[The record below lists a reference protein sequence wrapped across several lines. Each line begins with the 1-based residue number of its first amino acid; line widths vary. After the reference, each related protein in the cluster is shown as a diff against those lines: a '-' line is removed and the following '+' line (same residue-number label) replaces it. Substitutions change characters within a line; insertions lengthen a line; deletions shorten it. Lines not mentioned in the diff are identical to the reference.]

1 MRLARELNEALEQQT
16 ATSEVLQVISSSP
29 GDLQPVFVTMLENAI
44 RICDAKF
51 GNIHRWDGDA
61 LHLMATH
68 NTPPAFAEYRRRSLW
83 RPNPTN
89 AVGRAIATKT
99 VVQVAD
105 IAAEQAYIEQRN
117 PSYVAAVELGGIRTL
132 LAVPML
138 KENELIGLFT
148 VYRQEV
154 RPFTNKQI
162 ALVTNFANQAV
173 IAIENAR
180 LLNELRESLQQ
191 QTATADVL
199 KVISRSTFDLKAVL
213 MTLVKSAARVC
224 EADIGNIALPSADGT
239 YQIEADYGQSAA
251 LSEELR
257 RQKLNPGPGGVI
269 SRTALS
275 RSTVQILDAQTDPD
289 YLLREALK
297 LGGYHSM
304 LGVPLLREGNVVGVF
319 GLARTTVRPFT
330 EKQIELVTT
339 FAAQAVI
346 AIENTR
352 LLRELRER
360 TEQVEAQ
367 SLEVVE
373 LNQQLEQRVADQVG
387 EIERMGRLRR
397 FLPPQVADLIVAS
410 GTERQLESHRREIT
424 ALFCDLRGFTGF
436 TESADAEDVMALLRD
451 YHAAIGEIINK
462 YSGTLERYAGDGV
475 MVVFNDPVPVD
486 NPALR
491 AVQMA
496 LETRDAIGALTEKW
510 RRLGHDIGFGIGI
523 AHGFATLGTIGF
535 EGRFDYAA
543 IGTVSNVASRLCDEA
558 KPGQILI
565 SPRVLM
571 AVEDAVTVEPVG
583 EFTLKGIRRPL
594 AAHNVLAAKAA
605 H

>member
-29 GDLQPVFVTMLENAI
+29 GDLQPVFVTMLENAV

-138 KENELIGLFT
+138 KENELIGVFT

-154 RPFTNKQI
+154 RPFTDKQI

-213 MTLVKSAARVC
+213 MTLVESGC
-224 EADIGNIALPSADGT
+224 
-239 YQIEADYGQSAA
+239 
-251 LSEELR
+251 
-257 RQKLNPGPGGVI
+257 
-269 SRTALS
+269 SRM
-275 RSTVQILDAQTDPD
+275 R
-289 YLLREALK
+289 
-297 LGGYHSM
+297 
-304 LGVPLLREGNVVGVF
+304 
-319 GLARTTVRPFT
+319 
-330 EKQIELVTT
+330 
-339 FAAQAVI
+339 
-346 AIENTR
+346 
-352 LLRELRER
+352 
-360 TEQVEAQ
+360 
-367 SLEVVE
+367 
-373 LNQQLEQRVADQVG
+373 
-387 EIERMGRLRR
+387 GR
-397 FLPPQVADLIVAS
+397 
-410 GTERQLESHRREIT
+410 HR
-424 ALFCDLRGFTGF
+424 
-436 TESADAEDVMALLRD
+436 
-451 YHAAIGEIINK
+451 
-462 YSGTLERYAGDGV
+462 
-475 MVVFNDPVPVD
+475 
-486 NPALR
+486 
-491 AVQMA
+491 
-496 LETRDAIGALTEKW
+496 
-510 RRLGHDIGFGIGI
+510 
-523 AHGFATLGTIGF
+523 
-535 EGRFDYAA
+535 
-543 IGTVSNVASRLCDEA
+543 
-558 KPGQILI
+558 
-565 SPRVLM
+565 
-571 AVEDAVTVEPVG
+571 
-583 EFTLKGIRRPL
+583 
-594 AAHNVLAAKAA
+594 
-605 H
+605 